1 MKCYKRGIAKYVMAM
16 VDVGSD
22 LYLEVDL
29 VGSTVKTPS
38 TDGMIVVCTS
48 TGLIILERKLMTRE

>member
-1 MKCYKRGIAKYVMAM
+1 MMAM
-16 VDVGSD
+16 VDGGSD
-22 LYLEVDL
+22 LYLVVDL

-38 TDGMIVVCTS
+38 TDAMVVVCTT

>member
-1 MKCYKRGIAKYVMAM
+1 MMAM
-16 VDVGSD
+16 VDGGSD

-48 TGLIILERKLMTRE
+48 RGLIILERKLMTRE